1 MSLELERRKPF
12 SLEAEQSVLGA
23 VLIDPAALDTLTGI
37 ISADDFYIEEHRKIY
52 SAMQE
57 MYMKS
62 RNIDVITL
70 IDELVHEGVYD
81 ETGGKD
87 YISQIAE
94 TVPSAANVKDYAK
107 IVSDKSQLR
116 SLIDITEEISE
127 AAYTEQDEVEK
138 LIEMA
143 LAEARGA
150 QDNGVAATAKHFQAV
165 IFEGYFIN
173 MLQFADGSNLL
184 RK

>member
-1 MSLELERRKPF
+1 
-12 SLEAEQSVLGA
+12 
-23 VLIDPAALDTLTGI
+23 
-37 ISADDFYIEEHRKIY
+37 
-52 SAMQE
+52 
-57 MYMKS
+57 MKS

-70 IDELVHEGVYD
+70 IDELVHQGVCD

-138 LIEMA
+138 LIEA
-143 LAEARGA
+143 RQNARKEKNWAEADRIRDLLKDMGIVLMDTK
-150 QDNGVAATAKHFQAV
+150 QGVQWKKA
-165 IFEGYFIN
+165 
-173 MLQFADGSNLL
+173 
-184 RK
+184 

>member
-81 ETGGKD
+81 ETG
-87 YISQIAE
+87 
-94 TVPSAANVKDYAK
+94 
-107 IVSDKSQLR
+107 
-116 SLIDITEEISE
+116 EIGRASCRE
-127 AAYTEQDEVEK
+127 RV
-138 LIEMA
+138 
-143 LAEARGA
+143 
-150 QDNGVAATAKHFQAV
+150 
-165 IFEGYFIN
+165 
-173 MLQFADGSNLL
+173 
-184 RK
+184 